1 MLIGIKIMNRSTNT
15 LRSTL
20 ALVARAFAMV
30 LVLSVPV
37 LAVPSIGGD
46 TNVSIIEA
54 PAMPKKGLGFV
65 ILISLQ
71 RV

>member
-1 MLIGIKIMNRSTNT
+1 MNRSPTT
-15 LRSTL
+15 LRSTFGL
-20 ALVARAFAMV
+20 IARAFAMV

-37 LAVPSIGGD
+37 LAVPSIGGE

-65 ILISLQ
+65 ILVSLQ
-71 RV
+71 RG